1 MNSPRMSTTSPNPA
15 PAESI
20 PKPPIDPEL
29 PAPLSMGDV
38 MRIPMLRKLWY
49 AQVVSVFGDFLALFA
64 VISILTFRLHATAQQ
79 VTGVQIAYMLPIAI
93 LGVLAGVF
101 VDRWP
106 LKPTMVS
113 SDSIRAGLCLLLLFA
128 TQIWH
133 FYAILAAI
141 SVVSSFFSPAQGV
154 AIRSA
159 VPLHGL
165 RSANALMQQVMF
177 GMRIVGPAIAAFMVS
192 YLGPASCYIFDAVS
206 FIASACLIASVVFL
220 KPEKAAPAAQAAQN
234 VSAIGKIWLDM
245 KQGFSFI
252 VHHAALL
259 FVILA
264 MAAGMFV
271 IGCFGPLIAIYVR
284 DSLHASTKMF
294 GIVSPMIGLGMLLG
308 INGLNTLGKKLSNT
322 LLVYCGLSGI
332 AVGLVILTLLPHVWS
347 TLVGNFIIGCSVAAI
362 IVPAQTLFQ
371 QATPPALMGRVG
383 STFMSIIFTA
393 QILGLVLSG
402 LLTQHIG
409 VRQVFALCAAMLVVL
424 ILIGKLWMEPEKTA
438 PAPA

>member
-1 MNSPRMSTTSPNPA
+1 MSTTSPNPA
-15 PAESI
+15 AAESI

-38 MRIPMLRKLWY
+38 MRIPMLRRLWY

-64 VISILTFRLHATAQQ
+64 VISILTFKLHATAQQ
-79 VTGVQIAYMLPIAI
+79 VTGVQIAYMLPIAV
-93 LGVLAGVF
+93 LGILAGVF

-113 SDSIRAGLCLLLLFA
+113 SDGIRAALCLLLLA
-128 TQIWH
+128 AHQVWH

-141 SVVSSFFSPAQGV
+141 SVVSSFFTPAQGV

-165 RSANALMQQVMF
+165 RSANAMMQQVMF
-177 GMRIVGPAIAAFMVS
+177 GMRIIGPAIAAFMVA
-192 YLGPASCYIFDAVS
+192 YLGAASCYVLDSVS
-206 FIASACLIASVVFL
+206 FVGSACLIASVALVRTAP
-220 KPEKAAPAAQAAQN
+220 KPAAPDREN
-234 VSAIGKIWLDM
+234 TSALGKIWLDM
-245 KQGFSFI
+245 KQGISFI

-308 INGLNTLGKKLSNT
+308 INGLNTFGKKLSNT
-322 LLVYCGLSGI
+322 LLVYSGLGGI
-332 AVGLVILTLLPHVWS
+332 AIGLIILTLLPHVWS
-347 TLVGNFIIGCSVAAI
+347 TLVGNFIIGIAVAGI

-371 QATPPALMGRVG
+371 QATPPELLGRVG
-383 STFMSIIFTA
+383 STFMSIVFAA
-393 QILGLVLSG
+393 QISGLVLSG
-402 LLTQHIG
+402 ILTQHMG
-409 VRQVFALCAAMLVVL
+409 VRRVFALCAVMLVVL
-424 ILIGKLWMEPEKTA
+424 MAVGKLWMEPKR
-438 PAPA
+438 

>member
-1 MNSPRMSTTSPNPA
+1 MSTTSPNPA
-15 PAESI
+15 AAESI

-38 MRIPMLRKLWY
+38 MRIPMLRRLWY

-64 VISILTFRLHATAQQ
+64 VISILTFKLHASAQQ
-79 VTGVQIAYMLPIAI
+79 VTGVQIAYMLPIAV
-93 LGVLAGVF
+93 LGILAGVF

-113 SDSIRAGLCLLLLFA
+113 SDGIRAALCLLLLA
-128 TQIWH
+128 AHQVWH
-133 FYAILAAI
+133 YYAILAAI
-141 SVVSSFFSPAQGV
+141 SVVSSFFTPAQGV

-177 GMRIVGPAIAAFMVS
+177 GMRIVGPAIAAFMVA
-192 YLGPASCYIFDAVS
+192 YLGPASCYVFDAIS
-206 FIASACLIASVVFL
+206 FVASACLVASVAL
-220 KPEKAAPAAQAAQN
+220 GRTAPKPAAPDAEN
-234 VSAIGKIWLDM
+234 TSAIGKIWLDM
-245 KQGFSFI
+245 KQGISFI

-271 IGCFGPLIAIYVR
+271 LGCFGPLIAIYVR
-284 DSLHASTKMF
+284 DSLHASTKIF

-308 INGLNTLGKKLSNT
+308 INGLNTFGKKLSNT
-322 LLVYCGLSGI
+322 LLVYSGLCGI
-332 AVGLVILTLLPHVWS
+332 ATGLVILTLLPHVWS
-347 TLVGNFIIGCSVAAI
+347 TLIGNFVVGIAVAGI

-371 QATPPALMGRVG
+371 QATPPELMGRVG
-383 STFMSIIFTA
+383 STFMSIVFAA
-393 QILGLVLSG
+393 QIAGLVLSG
-402 LLTQHIG
+402 ILTQHMG
-409 VRQVFALCAAMLVVL
+409 VRRVFALCALMLVVL
-424 ILIGKLWMEPEKTA
+424 MAVGKIWMEPKKATA
-438 PAPA
+438 

>member
-1 MNSPRMSTTSPNPA
+1 MSTTSPNPA
-15 PAESI
+15 PAESL
-20 PKPPIDPEL
+20 PRPPIDPEL
-29 PAPLSMGDV
+29 PAPLSMGEV
-38 MRIPMLRKLWY
+38 MRIPMLRRLWY

-64 VISILTFRLHATAQQ
+64 VISIITFRLHATAQQ

-93 LGVLAGVF
+93 LGILAGVF

-113 SDSIRAGLCLLLLFA
+113 SDSIRAALCLLLLA
-128 TQIWH
+128 AHPICH
-133 FYAILAAI
+133 SYAVPAAI
-141 SVVSSFFSPAQGV
+141 SVVPSFFGPAQGV

-165 RSANALMQQVMF
+165 RSANDLMQQVMF
-177 GMRIVGPAIAAFMVS
+177 GMRIIGPAIAAFMVA

-206 FIASACLIASVVFL
+206 FVASACLIASVALVRTA
-220 KPEKAAPAAQAAQN
+220 PEPAAPGEEN
-234 VSAIGKIWLDM
+234 TSAIGKIWLDM
-245 KQGFSFI
+245 KQGISFI
-252 VHHAALL
+252 VHHAALF

-308 INGLNTLGKKLSNT
+308 INGLNTFGKKLGNT
-322 LLVYCGLSGI
+322 LLVYSGLCGMAI
-332 AVGLVILTLLPHVWS
+332 GLVILTALPYVWS
-347 TLVGNFIIGCSVAAI
+347 ALIGNFIIGISVAAI

-371 QATPPALMGRVG
+371 QATPPELMGRVG

-393 QILGLVLSG
+393 QIAGLVLSG
-402 LLTQHIG
+402 VLTQYVG
-409 VRQVFALCAAMLVVL
+409 VRKVFALCAIMLIVL
-424 ILIGKLWMEPEKTA
+424 MAVGKFWMEPKKATA
-438 PAPA
+438 

>member
-1 MNSPRMSTTSPNPA
+1 MSTTSPNPA

-20 PKPPIDPEL
+20 PGPPIDPEL

-38 MRIPMLRKLWY
+38 MRIPMLRRLWY

-64 VISILTFRLHATAQQ
+64 VISILTFKLHATAQQ

-93 LGVLAGVF
+93 LGILAGVF

-113 SDSIRAGLCLLLLFA
+113 SDGIRAALCLLLLA
-128 TQIWH
+128 AHQVWH
-133 FYAILAAI
+133 YYAILAAI
-141 SVVSSFFSPAQGV
+141 SVVSSFFTPAQGV

-177 GMRIVGPAIAAFMVS
+177 GMRIIGPAIAAFMVA
-192 YLGPASCYIFDAVS
+192 YLGEKSCYVLDSVS
-206 FIASACLIASVVFL
+206 FVGSACLIASVALVRTAP
-220 KPEKAAPAAQAAQN
+220 KPPAPDAEST
-234 VSAIGKIWLDM
+234 SAIGKIWLDM
-245 KQGFSFI
+245 KQGISFI

-271 IGCFGPLIAIYVR
+271 LGCFGPLIAIYVR

-308 INGLNTLGKKLSNT
+308 INGLNTFGKKLSNT
-322 LLVYCGLSGI
+322 LLVYSGLGGI

-347 TLVGNFIIGCSVAAI
+347 TLVGNFIIGIAVAAI

-371 QATPPALMGRVG
+371 QATPPELMGRVG
-383 STFMSIIFTA
+383 STFMSIVFAA
-393 QILGLVLSG
+393 QISGLVLSG
-402 LLTQHIG
+402 ILTQHIG
-409 VRQVFALCAAMLVVL
+409 VRQVFALCALMLVVL
-424 ILIGKLWMEPEKTA
+424 IAVGKLWMEPKKATA
-438 PAPA
+438 

>member
-1 MNSPRMSTTSPNPA
+1 MSTTSPNPA

-38 MRIPMLRKLWY
+38 MRIPMMRRLWY
-49 AQVVSVFGDFLALFA
+49 AQTISVFGDFLALFA
-64 VISILTFRLHATAQQ
+64 VISILTFKLHATAQQ
-79 VTGVQIAYMLPIAI
+79 VTGVQIAYMLPIAV
-93 LGVLAGVF
+93 LGILAGVF

-113 SDSIRAGLCLLLLFA
+113 SDAIRAGLCLLLLA
-128 TQIWH
+128 AHQVWH
-133 FYAILAAI
+133 YYAILAAI
-141 SVVSSFFSPAQGV
+141 SIVSSFFTPAQGV

-177 GMRIVGPAIAAFMVS
+177 GMRIVGPAIAAFMVA
-192 YLGPASCYIFDAVS
+192 YLGSASCYFFDSVS
-206 FIASACLIASVVFL
+206 FVASACLIASVALVRTTP
-220 KPEKAAPAAQAAQN
+220 KPAAPDAAST
-234 VSAIGKIWLDM
+234 SAVGKIWLDM
-245 KQGFSFI
+245 KQGISFI

-308 INGLNTLGKKLSNT
+308 INGLNTFGKKLSNT
-322 LLVYCGLSGI
+322 LLVYSGLCGI
-332 AVGLVILTLLPHVWS
+332 AIGLVLLTLLPHVWS
-347 TLVGNFIIGCSVAAI
+347 TLVGNFIIGTAVAAI

-371 QATPPALMGRVG
+371 QATPPELMGRVG
-383 STFMSIIFTA
+383 STFMSIVFAA
-393 QILGLVLSG
+393 QIAGLVLSG
-402 LLTQHIG
+402 ILTQHIG
-409 VRQVFALCAAMLVVL
+409 VRQVFALCALMLV
-424 ILIGKLWMEPEKTA
+424 ILMAVGKIWMEPRKATA
-438 PAPA
+438 

>member
-1 MNSPRMSTTSPNPA
+1 MSTTSPNPA

-20 PKPPIDPEL
+20 PGPPIDPEL

-38 MRIPMLRKLWY
+38 MRIPMMRRLWY
-49 AQVVSVFGDFLALFA
+49 AQIVSVFGDFLALFA

-93 LGVLAGVF
+93 LGILAGVF

-113 SDSIRAGLCLLLLFA
+113 SDGIRAALCLLLLA
-128 TQIWH
+128 AHQVWH
-133 FYAILAAI
+133 YYAILAAI
-141 SVVSSFFSPAQGV
+141 SVVSSFFTPAQGV

-177 GMRIVGPAIAAFMVS
+177 GMRIIGPAIAAFMVA
-192 YLGPASCYIFDAVS
+192 YLGEKSCYVLDSVS
-206 FIASACLIASVVFL
+206 FVGSACLIASVAL
-220 KPEKAAPAAQAAQN
+220 IRTAPKPAAPDAEN
-234 VSAIGKIWLDM
+234 TSAIGKIWLDM
-245 KQGFSFI
+245 KQGISFI

-308 INGLNTLGKKLSNT
+308 INGLNTFGKKLSNT
-322 LLVYCGLSGI
+322 LLVYSGLCGI
-332 AVGLVILTLLPHVWS
+332 AIGLVILTLLTHVWS
-347 TLVGNFIIGCSVAAI
+347 TLVGNFIIGIAVAAI

-371 QATPPALMGRVG
+371 QATPPELMGRVG
-383 STFMSIIFTA
+383 STFMSIVFAA
-393 QILGLVLSG
+393 QIAGLVLSG
-402 LLTQHIG
+402 ILTQHMG
-409 VRQVFALCAAMLVVL
+409 VRRVFALCAVMLVVL
-424 ILIGKLWMEPEKTA
+424 MAVGKLWMEPKKA
-438 PAPA
+438 IA

>member
-1 MNSPRMSTTSPNPA
+1 MSTTSPNPA
-15 PAESI
+15 SAESI

-38 MRIPMLRKLWY
+38 MRIPMLRRLWY
-49 AQVVSVFGDFLALFA
+49 AQVISVFGDFLALFA

-79 VTGVQIAYMLPIAI
+79 VTGVQIAYMLPIAV
-93 LGVLAGVF
+93 LGILAGVF

-113 SDSIRAGLCLLLLFA
+113 SDSIRAALCLLLLA
-128 TQIWH
+128 AHQIWH

-141 SVVSSFFSPAQGV
+141 SVVSSFFTPAQGV

-177 GMRIVGPAIAAFMVS
+177 GMRIVGPAIAAFMVA
-192 YLGPASCYIFDAVS
+192 YLGPASCYLFDAVS
-206 FIASACLIASVVFL
+206 FVASACLIASVALVRTAP
-220 KPEKAAPAAQAAQN
+220 KPTAPGAEN
-234 VSAIGKIWLDM
+234 TSAVGKIWLDM
-245 KQGFSFI
+245 KQGISFI
-252 VHHAALL
+252 VHHAALF

-308 INGLNTLGKKLSNT
+308 INGLNTFGKKLSNT
-322 LLVYCGLSGI
+322 RLVYSGLCGI
-332 AVGLVILTLLPHVWS
+332 AVGLVILTLLTHVWS
-347 TLVGNFIIGCSVAAI
+347 TLVGNFIIGMAVAGI

-371 QATPPALMGRVG
+371 QATPPELMGRVG
-383 STFMSIIFTA
+383 STFMSIVFAA
-393 QILGLVLSG
+393 QIAGLVLSG
-402 LLTQHIG
+402 VLTQHIG
-409 VRQVFALCAAMLVVL
+409 VRQVFALCAVMLVVL
-424 ILIGKLWMEPEKTA
+424 MAVGKLWMEPKKA
-438 PAPA
+438 AV